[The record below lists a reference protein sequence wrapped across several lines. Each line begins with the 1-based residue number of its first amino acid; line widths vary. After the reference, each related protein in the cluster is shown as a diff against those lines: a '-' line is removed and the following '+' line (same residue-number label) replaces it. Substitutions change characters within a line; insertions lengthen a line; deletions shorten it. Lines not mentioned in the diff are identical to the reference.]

1 MLKDIQLKN
10 INKEFQGVPVLNN
23 INLLFNEGDFISVVG
38 PSGSGKSTLLSI
50 LGTLDKPTNGAIL
63 FKEEDITSLN
73 SKRLS
78 EFRSQH
84 VGFVFQ
90 QYNLLPTLNSLENV
104 LLPTIPKKNKID
116 KIEKAK
122 MLLTDMG
129 LENKLSSFPSQLS
142 GGQQQRVAIA
152 RALINEPD
160 WILADEPTG
169 NLDSKTSLDM
179 FQLLKKLNKEKK
191 CGVIFV
197 THDINL
203 ANMSNRTIELQD
215 GVVITDKK
223 RIPL

>member
-50 LGTLDKPTNGAIL
+50 LGTLDKPTNGVIF

-78 EFRSQH
+78 EFRSEH